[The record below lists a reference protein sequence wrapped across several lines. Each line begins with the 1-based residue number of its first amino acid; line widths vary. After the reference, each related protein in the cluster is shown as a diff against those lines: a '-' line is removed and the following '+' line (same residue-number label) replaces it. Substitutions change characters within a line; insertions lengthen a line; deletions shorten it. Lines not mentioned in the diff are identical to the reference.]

1 MLPRIISLSGLQ
13 GSGKDTVADYLCN
26 VYGYERISFASSL
39 KDATAAIFS
48 WDREML
54 EGRTPEARAKREEVD
69 EWWEDRL
76 QIPCLTPRVVLQQL
90 GTEVF
95 RNAFHY
101 DIWIASLEHKMM
113 TAPASARFVITDCR
127 FENEICMLR
136 KLNAAIFWIQRGP
149 LPAWWGDAQKG
160 KTPEGIH
167 VSETGWIRYVVDSSE
182 TSSNC
187 IENNGT
193 LDDLYKK
200 IKAYIAPSV

>member
-13 GSGKDTVADYLCN
+13 GSGKDTVADYLCD

-54 EGRTPEARAKREEVD
+54 EGRTPAARAKREEVD

-76 QIPCLTPRVVLQQL
+76 QIPCLTPRIVLQQL

-95 RNAFHY
+95 RNTFHP
-101 DIWIASLEHKMM
+101 DIWLASLERKIM
-113 TAPASARFVITDCR
+113 TAPADARFVITDCR

-149 LPAWWGDAQKG
+149 LPAWWQDAQKG
-160 KTPEGIH
+160 KFPADIH
-167 VSETGWIRYVVDSSE
+167 VSETGWIQYIVSSSK

-200 IKAYIAPSV
+200 IKEYIIPSV